1 MFRIQSISLLIALIA
16 PLFLAIGWVKLD
28 LVTHQKKV
36 KKEIKEGIE
45 SSERITELTF
55 SLEETKTKLN
65 WEHDR
70 EFEFQGQMYDILESH
85 TEGDSITYKVYI
97 DHEETKMKG
106 LLSKLL
112 KRGFGEEEEDASV
125 QKIDFL
131 LFFQFAQIKEKAKN
145 HIYLNSNSSTK
156 NSIYQS
162 PFLGTSCP
170 PPDHWV

>member
-85 TEGDSITYKVYI
+85 LEGDSITYLVYA

-106 LLSKLL
+106 LLTKLL
-112 KRGFGEEEEDASV
+112 KEGFGEEEEDASV
-125 QKIDFL
+125 QKINFL
-131 LFFQFAQIKEKAKN
+131 LFFQLSSSEEKSLLN
-145 HIYLNSNSSTK
+145 FDLDLNSSIR

-162 PFLGTSCP
+162 PYLGNPCP
-170 PPDHWV
+170 PPDISV